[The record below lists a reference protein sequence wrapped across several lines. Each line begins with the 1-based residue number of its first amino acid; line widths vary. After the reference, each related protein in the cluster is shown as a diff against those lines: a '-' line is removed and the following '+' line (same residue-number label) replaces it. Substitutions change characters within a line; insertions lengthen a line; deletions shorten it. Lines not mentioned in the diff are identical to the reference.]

1 MSNKKRPIL
10 KSKHD
15 MKFLFNNRNYLLLLA
30 TTYLNIHLPSKQN
43 PQYILQGSL
52 DPIFRI
58 IDVAKTFTSDMLPCH
73 RYLLNVCNVI
83 CFAFIKLVE
92 KSTPRVFE
100 IQKNLVRYEAISGFF
115 LKLWMVYGDLV
126 SL

>member
-1 MSNKKRPIL
+1 MPNKIRPIL
-10 KSKHD
+10 KSKHHT
-15 MKFLFNNRNYLLLLA
+15 KFLFNNRNYLLLLA
-30 TTYLNIHLPSKQN
+30 AIYLNIHLPSKQN

-83 CFAFIKLVE
+83 CFAFIKLVG
-92 KSTPRVFE
+92 KIDSLRDRKASYKLRSDMRISFE
-100 IQKNLVRYEAISGFF
+100 IMDGVW
-115 LKLWMVYGDLV
+115 WMF
-126 SL
+126 